1 MLVFLASLFISQ
13 SPGIMHSHLIH
24 SHNDYAQKRP
34 FDEAWENGFDSL
46 EVDVFPVKGKLLVGH
61 NEKDL
66 KPERNIETM
75 YLSKLEKFAKGIKQ
89 WPQGF
94 PPDVHFILVDVKRDG
109 EKAYQLLKEL
119 LPKYKNLWKQRTYF
133 RFVISGDRA
142 IKSIAADNGKFAS
155 IDGRFPDVGKGY
167 SKAQM
172 FWVSADW
179 SDYFKW
185 NGTGEMPVEEMAK
198 MKELTAQ
205 AHKDHR
211 LVRFWGAPDNQL
223 VWKAQADAGVDI
235 INTDHLAQLAKW
247 RRLREA
253 DR

>member
-1 MLVFLASLFISQ
+1 MSILLASLLLAKSGG
-13 SPGIMHSHLIH
+13 PMHSFLIH

-46 EVDVFPVKGKLLVGH
+46 EVDVFPVNGKLLVGH
-61 NEKDL
+61 NQKDL
-66 KPERNIETM
+66 KADRSIETM
-75 YLSKLEKFAKGIKQ
+75 YLSKLDAFAKTIKQ

-94 PPDVHFILVDVKRDG
+94 PPDVHFILVDVKQDG

-119 LPKYKNLWKQRTYF
+119 LPKYKNLWKQRRYF
-133 RFVISGDRA
+133 WFVISGDRA
-142 IKSIAADNGKFAS
+142 IKSIAADNGKYAS

-172 FWVSADW
+172 LWVSADW

-185 NGTGEMPVEEMAK
+185 NGKGEMPTDEVAK
-198 MKELTAQ
+198 MKELTTQ

-211 LVRFWGAPDNQL
+211 LVRFWGAPDTEA
-223 VWKAQADAGVDI
+223 VWKAQVEAGVDI
-235 INTDHLAQLAKW
+235 INTDHLAELAQW
-247 RRLREA
+247 RRMKEPK
-253 DR
+253 